1 MSWDDVASW
10 TMPDGARLAV
20 RRLRPDR
27 EPRATVLLVHGWG
40 EHSGRYGHAAAWLA
54 SRGCDVTGFDH
65 RGHGRST
72 GRRGDVARFAQ
83 YLADVVALRR
93 RLQAEAPGPQVLLGH
108 SFGGLVVLRYL
119 ETAPED
125 LAGAICTSPFVE
137 VAMPVPAWKRSL
149 GRALVNILPA
159 VKVPTGLVL
168 EHICTDP
175 AVVEAARTDPLC
187 HQVMTPRAY
196 HEITAAQRA
205 LPAERHGIGVPL
217 HVAMAGDDRIVST
230 PATQAFL
237 ARLGGPVSSRVY
249 PGLFHEILNEREPD
263 RAPVLADIAA
273 WLDDTLGTR
282 EAA

>member
-1 MSWDDVASW
+1 
-10 TMPDGARLAV
+10 
-20 RRLRPDR
+20 
-27 EPRATVLLVHGWG
+27 
-40 EHSGRYGHAAAWLA
+40 
-54 SRGCDVTGFDH
+54 
-65 RGHGRST
+65 
-72 GRRGDVARFAQ
+72 VARFAQ
-83 YLADVVALRR
+83 YLADVVALRK
-93 RLQAEAPGPQVLLGH
+93 RLQGEVPGPQLLLGH

-125 LAGAICTSPFVE
+125 LAGAICTSPFLD
-137 VAMPVPAWKRSL
+137 VAVPVPVWKRML
-149 GRALVNILPA
+149 ARATVNILPS

-175 AVVEAARTDPLC
+175 AVVEAARRDPLC

-205 LPAERHGIGVPL
+205 LPAERFGIGVPV

-230 PATQAFL
+230 PVTQTFVGS
-237 ARLGGPVSSRVY
+237 LGGPVSSRAY
-249 PGLFHEILNEREPD
+249 PGLYHEILNERERD

-273 WLDDTLGTR
+273 WLDRTLGTR